1 MKLIFDGREIEIPER
16 RIRVK
21 ELLRKLNAD
30 ELYFLVIDRK
40 KGRLLTSDEV
50 VKEDDDV
57 EIKSTI
63 SWG

>member
-1 MKLIFDGREIEIPER
+1 MKLIFEEREIEIPER
-16 RIRVK
+16 KIRVK
-21 ELLRKLNAD
+21 ELLRKMDAD

-50 VKEDDDV
+50 VKEGDEI

>member
-21 ELLRKLNAD
+21 ELLKKLKAD
-30 ELYFLVIDRK
+30 ELYFLVIDK
-40 KGRLLTSDEV
+40 KRGRLLTSDEV
-50 VKEDDDV
+50 IKEDDQV

-63 SWG
+63 SSG